1 MPEAKKLWTRTK
13 AYYMQRLR
21 IHVPSGSPAPEDI
34 RKLGPYGN
42 LLQFLQPVTKRG
54 KNVSSAGFRNQQEGP
69 GHAGMQHQ
77 SAASSASSFE
87 FDSAD
92 DFLAQLQQFSG
103 SAQSGNTNSDA
114 GLTPSPAPAQAPG
127 RTLTQSPAPAP
138 APVPPP
144 APTPA
149 PAPGPA
155 PVPVPTPA
163 PAPGPV
169 PVPVPTPA
177 PAPGPV
183 PVPTPAPAPGPV
195 PVPTPAPAP
204 GPVPV
209 PTPAPAPGPVP
220 VPTPAPAPGP
230 VPVPTPAPA
239 PGPVPV
245 PTPAPAPGPVPVP
258 TPLQAPVRAPAPAST
273 PAQAVRQQ
281 GLAGRKRRRG
291 EGDESVDGRILEEL
305 AHGRQEIRNR
315 NRAFGAYVGAELESR
330 DEAAAKRLRRAI
342 FELLQE

>member
-1 MPEAKKLWTRTK
+1 MMTGSEAQKLWTRTK
-13 AYYMQRLR
+13 AYYLQRLR
-21 IHVPSGSPAPEDI
+21 IHVPSGSPAPEHI
-34 RKLGPYGN
+34 SKLGPYGN

-54 KNVSSAGFRNQQEGP
+54 KNVSSAGFRNQQESP

-77 SAASSASSFE
+77 SAASSTSSYV
-87 FDSAD
+87 FDSVD
-92 DFLAQLQQFSG
+92 DFLAQLQFSG

-114 GLTPSPAPAQAPG
+114 DLTSSPAPAQAPG

-144 APTPA
+144 PAPTPA

-155 PVPVPTPA
+155 PVPPAPTPA

-169 PVPVPTPA
+169 PAPTPA

-183 PVPTPAPAPGPV
+183 PA
-195 PVPTPAPAP
+195 
-204 GPVPV
+204 
-209 PTPAPAPGPVP
+209 
-220 VPTPAPAPGP
+220 
-230 VPVPTPAPA
+230 
-239 PGPVPV
+239 
-245 PTPAPAPGPVPVP
+245 P

-281 GLAGRKRRRG
+281 GLGRRRRRG